1 MALKIRLSRGGA
13 KKDAHYKIV
22 VIESTKSRDGE
33 AVEVV
38 GHYHPRV
45 KDEEKRVVVDAD
57 KLNKWISNGARPT
70 EVVVRLLLAKGFS
83 ELQKFVIK
91 RTQGKNFG
99 KSKKEIKEAK
109 A

>member
-57 KLNKWISNGARPT
+57 KLNKWVSNGAKPT

>member
-57 KLNKWISNGARPT
+57 KLNKWISNGAKPT

>member
-45 KDEEKRVVVDAD
+45 KDEEKRVVVDAE
-57 KLNKWISNGARPT
+57 KLNKWISNGAKPT

-83 ELQKFVIK
+83 DLQKFVVK